1 MGYPELH
8 GQTALV
14 TGAARGIGAA
24 VVRSLAEQGTRVLA
38 CDIDGE
44 GVRHL
49 AAELDGARG
58 AVHPHAV
65 DVTDAPAVER
75 LVERSESEYG
85 PLDALINVAGI
96 LNTDDLVKLD
106 TGEWRAVFDVNTH
119 GVFHVSRAVAERMI
133 PRSRGSI
140 VTVASNAAQVP
151 RARMGAYAASKAASA
166 MFTRCLGLELAE
178 YGIRCNVIGP
188 GSTDTPMLRS
198 MWRTEQDRRATLH
211 GSLENHRI
219 GIPLGRIA
227 RPEDVAD
234 AVLFLVSDRA
244 RHITMQN
251 LHVDGGAALGA

>member
-1 MGYPELH
+1 MGYTELD
-8 GQTALV
+8 GRVALV

-24 VVRSLAEQGTRVLA
+24 VVHALAGQGTNTVA

-44 GVRHL
+44 GVERM
-49 AAELDGARG
+49 AAELGAERG
-58 AVHPHAV
+58 GVHPHAV
-65 DVTDAPAVER
+65 DITDARAVER
-75 LVERSESEYG
+75 LVNRAEAEHG
-85 PLDALINVAGI
+85 PIDVLVNVAGV

-106 TGEWRAVFDVNTH
+106 TVQWKAVFDVNTH
-119 GVFHVSRAVAERMI
+119 GVFHVSRAVAAQMI
-133 PRSRGSI
+133 PRGRGSI

-151 RARMGAYAASKAASA
+151 RMRMGAYAASKAASA

-178 YGIRCNVIGP
+178 HGIRCNVIGP

-198 MWRTEQDRRATLH
+198 MWHDERDRQATLV
-211 GSLENHRI
+211 GSTETYRV
-219 GIPLGRIA
+219 GIPLGRLA
-227 RPEDVAD
+227 LPEDVAD